1 MASDGRM
8 LRRMLPVVGFKDDGV
23 AAIVAGQRECRFRN
37 CLFFLSDWSMCG
49 ERERHLISRFFFFF
63 FIFLGEKIEEFSAL
77 AWWDEMKIARNAA
90 IMACDELGDKF
101 EKFVEMVV
109 QFFFLKKS
117 EKFEGV

>member
-1 MASDGRM
+1 
-8 LRRMLPVVGFKDDGV
+8 
-23 AAIVAGQRECRFRN
+23 
-37 CLFFLSDWSMCG
+37 MCG

-101 EKFVEMVV
+101 EKFVEMAV
-109 QFFFLKKS
+109 QFFLKSLKS
-117 EKFEGV
+117 LKVYKSWSLTLFWVLSRTLASS